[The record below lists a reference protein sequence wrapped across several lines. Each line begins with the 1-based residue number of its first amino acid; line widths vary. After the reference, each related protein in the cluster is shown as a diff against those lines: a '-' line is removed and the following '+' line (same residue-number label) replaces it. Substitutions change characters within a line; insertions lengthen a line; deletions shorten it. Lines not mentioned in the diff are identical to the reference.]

1 MWILGIVAAVIVM
14 VFAMVISKY
23 GDTLLDSEQTFKVF
37 VGGFFA
43 VLLVAGVVMK
53 FTLPGVQGE
62 ASIGSLK
69 EAIVHPAFAF
79 QE

>member
-1 MWILGIVAAVIVM
+1 MWILGLISAVIVL

-23 GDTLLDSEQTFKVF
+23 GDTLLDSEQTFKAF

-43 VLLVAGVVMK
+43 VLIVAGIVMK
-53 FTLPGVQGE
+53 LTLPSVQGE
-62 ASIGSLK
+62 ASISSLK
-69 EAIVHPAFAF
+69 EAIVHPTFAF